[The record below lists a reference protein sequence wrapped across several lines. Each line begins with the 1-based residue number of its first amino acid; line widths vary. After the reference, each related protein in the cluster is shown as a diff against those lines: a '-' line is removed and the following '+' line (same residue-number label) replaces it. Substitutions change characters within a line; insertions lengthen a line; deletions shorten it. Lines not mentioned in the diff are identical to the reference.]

1 MRKLLSTI
9 LETLFPERPDHKI
22 VRTTSEDD
30 LASLLRVENTSDF
43 VALLPFEETLV
54 RAVVHEAKFQR
65 NDRAW
70 RLLAAVLANYLKH
83 CQKGTLVVPVPLS
96 LKRRWKRGYNQVG
109 EVVRRAAAKAP
120 QVTVAEHLLI
130 RVRETAPQTSLTR
143 VERLENVKEAFRLVG
158 NLPSDVSEILI
169 IDDVATTG
177 ATLRAA
183 KDAFRGTDVTVTCLS
198 LAH

>member
-22 VRTTSEDD
+22 VRTAGENE
-30 LASLLRVENTSDF
+30 LAALLRVEDTGDF

-54 RAVVHEAKFQR
+54 RAVVHEAKFKG

-70 RLLAAVLANYLKH
+70 RLLADVLARYLRH
-83 CQKGTLVVPVPLS
+83 CKKDTLVIPVPLS

-120 QVTVAEHLLI
+120 QVTVAEHLMI

-143 VERLENVKEAFRLVG
+143 VERMENVKEAFRLVG
-158 NLPSDVSEILI
+158 RLPSEVSEILI

-183 KDAFRGTDVTVTCLS
+183 KDAFRGTGVTVTCLS